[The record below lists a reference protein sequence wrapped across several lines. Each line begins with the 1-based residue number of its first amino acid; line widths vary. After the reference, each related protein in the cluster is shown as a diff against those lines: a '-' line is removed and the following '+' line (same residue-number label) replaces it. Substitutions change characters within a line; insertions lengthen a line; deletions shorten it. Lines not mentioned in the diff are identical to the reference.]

1 MLVKNW
7 MPGMYAIFNSA
18 GLEKGGGAVIFVAER
33 REGDGVDENG
43 NVVLLSS
50 EFRKGWLLAVFD
62 ADYVISTYLNSRRL
76 DVLSAIL
83 EMKMVDVVSA
93 PASTIAR
100 WADVNLLAKGLKASL
115 AAGSEI
121 GEELRRVLRLPFE
134 KAVKEIHAMIWDKLK
149 NATFIFSFSS
159 LTKRGGSS

>member
-1 MLVKNW
+1 
-7 MPGMYAIFNSA
+7 
-18 GLEKGGGAVIFVAER
+18 
-33 REGDGVDENG
+33 
-43 NVVLLSS
+43 
-50 EFRKGWLLAVFD
+50 VFD